1 MRILGLIVIRLLRLR
16 SMVMLFAL
24 AAAYAFPVLAQQDA
38 TTLLLVARPHV
49 RDPLFAQSVV
59 LVTRHGRSRP
69 MGVILNKPSNIR
81 FALPSEKNQDTEPGH
96 VLYLGG
102 PVSPQVTIYL
112 FRDDL
117 PPNGGNSLLRLG
129 GGVYLGMG
137 REVPNSLLER
147 KTRSDLKAFR
157 GFASWSHGQLEQEI
171 SRGNWLVLPFD
182 PAIALQGE
190 TSQMWNELLARASQ
204 RRI

>member
-1 MRILGLIVIRLLRLR
+1 MRTFSLIVIRLLRLR
-16 SMVMLFAL
+16 SMVMLLVL
-24 AAAYAFPVLAQQDA
+24 ATFHACPVLAQQDA
-38 TTLLLVARPHV
+38 TTLLLVARQQL

-69 MGVILNKPSNIR
+69 MGVILNKPSNIK
-81 FALPSEKNQDTEPGH
+81 FSLPSGKREAVGHVH

-102 PVSPQVTIYL
+102 PVSQQVTIYL
-112 FRDDL
+112 FKEDVHPDG
-117 PPNGGNSLLRLG
+117 GGNLLSLG
-129 GGVYLGMG
+129 GGLYLGMG

-147 KTRSDLKAFR
+147 KTPAELKAFR

-171 SRGNWLVLPFD
+171 SRGDWLVLPFD
-182 PAIALQGE
+182 PAIVLQGD
-190 TSQMWNELLARASQ
+190 TSQLWSELLARASQ